1 MENQEVLQAILSEI
15 REIKADV
22 SDLKADMVEV
32 KAEQHR
38 QGEEITGMKQEIT
51 GMKQE
56 ITKINIRLENDV
68 DKKINLLLE
77 GQQGM
82 NEKFEKL
89 DRVAADV
96 EEIRLT
102 TRALEAVTQ
111 RNSNDIRNLRAVK

>member
-1 MENQEVLQAILSEI
+1 MDNQELLQAILGEI

-22 SDLKADMVEV
+22 SDLKADMAEV

-38 QGEEITGMKQEIT
+38 QGEEIT
-51 GMKQE
+51 
-56 ITKINIRLENDV
+56 KINVRLENDV
-68 DKKINLLLE
+68 DKRLQLLAE

-89 DRVAADV
+89 DRVAEDV
-96 EEIRLT
+96 EEIKLT

>member
-1 MENQEVLQAILSEI
+1 MDNQELLQAILGEI
-15 REIKADV
+15 R
-22 SDLKADMVEV
+22 EV
-32 KAEQHR
+32 KAEQQR
-38 QGEEITGMKQEIT
+38 QGE
-51 GMKQE
+51 E

-77 GQQGM
+77 GQRGM

-89 DRVAADV
+89 DQVAEDV
-96 EEIRLT
+96 EEIKLT

>member
-38 QGEEITGMKQEIT
+38 QGEEIT